1 MSLLVEH
8 RNARHQE
15 EIAKLRRAVALR
27 ALVAA
32 GCSQS
37 EIAAA
42 LGVSQPAVS
51 QQLKAGQTVATVHP
65 ETLLEAAAPI
75 LVDVARTSGFD
86 RLAVFGSV
94 ARRQARPDSDIDL
107 LAEPPA
113 DAGIKDVLALRDTFQ
128 AILGRPVDL
137 VTYAGLRDGL
147 DDDIRREAV
156 LLCWTATSP
165 RTFSTLATGSTSRP
179 PRDLAGWRAAL
190 EPLFT
195 QAQQA
200 LASEPSDRA

>member
-1 MSLLVEH
+1 MSLVVEY

-15 EIAKLRRAVALR
+15 EVAKLRRALALR

-32 GCSQS
+32 GSSQRR
-37 EIAAA
+37 IADT

-51 QQLKAGQTVATVHP
+51 QQLKAAQSVANVPP

-75 LVDVARTSGFD
+75 LVAVARSAGFD

-107 LAEPPA
+107 LVEPPA
-113 DAGIKDVLALRDTFQ
+113 DAGVKDVLALRDAFQ
-128 AILGRPVDL
+128 VILGRPVDL
-137 VTYAGLRDGL
+137 VTYGGLRAGL

-156 LLCWTATSP
+156 LL
-165 RTFSTLATGSTSRP
+165 
-179 PRDLAGWRAAL
+179 
-190 EPLFT
+190 
-195 QAQQA
+195 
-200 LASEPSDRA
+200 

>member
-1 MSLLVEH
+1 MSLVVVY
-8 RNARHQE
+8 RNARHLAE
-15 EIAKLRRAVALR
+15 VAKLRRALVLR

-32 GCSQS
+32 GSSQS

-51 QQLKAGQTVATVHP
+51 QQLKAGQAVATVHP
-65 ETLLEAAAPI
+65 EILLEAAAPI
-75 LVDVARTSGFD
+75 LVDVARSSGFE

-113 DAGIKDVLALRDTFQ
+113 DAGIKDVLALRDAFQ

-137 VTYAGLRDGL
+137 VTYSGLREGL
-147 DDDIRREAV
+147 DDDIRRAAV
-156 LLCWTATSP
+156 LL
-165 RTFSTLATGSTSRP
+165 
-179 PRDLAGWRAAL
+179 
-190 EPLFT
+190 
-195 QAQQA
+195 
-200 LASEPSDRA
+200 